1 MGDHMPLDRQV
12 FDSNLSSRLIF
23 AFVIVII
30 TTTVAAGVP
39 AYWIIRTELEQ
50 NAWDYAADGSQ
61 VTRALLV
68 NEQDRLANLA
78 ILTSQRP
85 TLQKFLAEEDIFSL
99 HDYLHTFKAGVEL
112 DILIV
117 VDVSYKLLAEASHHI
132 SYSDALLVPDVGFH
146 TLPGPEPQLAL
157 LACRPIH
164 DEKTDLLLG
173 YVITGVIL
181 NDEFARR
188 LASVTGLTQSIILE
202 GRRVASSV
210 PLATSTVDVK
220 SIEEVEISG
229 QSKEFAVTLNETRYY
244 TSLFPI
250 LGVDEEVVG
259 LLEVG
264 FPVGNLVSAEH
275 KALLTLNISTFLVIV
290 LGSVLG
296 SLYAK
301 RLSFP
306 LRKLTVAASKISEGD
321 LETPVP
327 SLEGPDEIVTL
338 AAAFEESRI
347 NTRRVLEN
355 LSRAKAWSETLIQ
368 SIAEGI
374 LTINGKGEIT
384 SFSQGAER
392 ITGWK
397 RDDVLHRSIDEVLLL
412 PEEEGRFLDNLPP
425 YGGKRKISII
435 VQGGRRVNLAI
446 TDSQLTSLE
455 NDSTET
461 ALVLRDI
468 TEEEAIQHLRS
479 YFLANISHEFRTPLS
494 AINASV
500 ELLLHELEDLSTAE
514 ISELLNSIHMSVSGL
529 QALIDNLLE
538 SISIEAGRFHIQ
550 RRPSDLNKT
559 LVDAVRMMKP
569 LLNRRRQHLSLDKP
583 VQLPLVNIDP
593 TRITQVLVNLLSNA
607 SKYSPIGKPIDLSME
622 CVNQRL
628 FRISVTDRG
637 PGIPPVERAD
647 IFHRFVRLEAH
658 NGAQYGVGLGLSV
671 VKAIVEEH
679 DGEVGVDDRP
689 GGGSIFWFT
698 LPMSGVTHESS
709 DRR

>member
-1 MGDHMPLDRQV
+1 MPLVRQV
-12 FDSNLSSRLIF
+12 FDHNLSSRLIF

-30 TTTVAAGVP
+30 TTTVSAGVP
-39 AYWIIRTELEQ
+39 AYSIIKSELEQ
-50 NAWDYAADGSQ
+50 NAWDYAVDGSQ
-61 VTRALLV
+61 VTRSLLESEKERLV
-68 NEQDRLANLA
+68 NLAN
-78 ILTSQRP
+78 LTSQRP
-85 TLQKFLAEEDIFSL
+85 TLQKLVAEKNTLSL

-117 VDVSYKLLAEASHHI
+117 VDVSYKLIAEASH
-132 SYSDALLVPDVGFH
+132 LVPFSEELFVPDFGFYA
-146 TLPGPEPQLAL
+146 LPGPKPQLAL

-164 DEKTDLLLG
+164 DERTDQMLG
-173 YVITGVIL
+173 YVITGILL
-181 NDEFARR
+181 NDDFVRR
-188 LASVTGLTQSIILE
+188 LASVTGLSQSVILDE
-202 GRRVASSV
+202 RRVASSV
-210 PLATSTVDVK
+210 PLAPSTVDVK

-229 QSKEFAVTLNETRYY
+229 QSKEVAVTFNDTRYY

-250 LGVDEEVVG
+250 FGVDEEVVG

-264 FPVGNLVSAEH
+264 FPVGDLVAAEH

-290 LGSVLG
+290 LGSVIG
-296 SLYAK
+296 GIYAK

-306 LRKLTVAASKISEGD
+306 LNKLTVAASKISKGD
-321 LETPVP
+321 LDTPVP
-327 SLEGPDEIVTL
+327 SLDGPDEIFAL

-374 LTINGKGEIT
+374 LTIDVTGEIT

-412 PEEEGRFLDNLPP
+412 PEEEGSFLDKLSPF
-425 YGGKRKISII
+425 GEKRKIS
-435 VQGGRRVNLAI
+435 VLVRGGRQIDLAI
-446 TDSQLTSLE
+446 TDTRLTSLE
-455 NDSTET
+455 NDSTEI
-461 ALVLRDI
+461 ALVLRDV

-500 ELLLHELEDLSTAE
+500 ELLLHELDDLSTAE

-529 QALIDNLLE
+529 QTLIDNLLE

-550 RRPSDLNKT
+550 RRPSNLDKI
-559 LVDAVRMMKP
+559 LVDAVRMIKP
-569 LLNRRRQHLSLDKP
+569 LLDRRHQHLSLDKP
-583 VQLPLVNIDP
+583 IQLPMVNIDP
-593 TRITQVLVNLLSNA
+593 TRITQVMVNLLSNA
-607 SKYSPIGKPIDLSME
+607 SKYSPIGKPIVVSIE
-622 CVNQRL
+622 CVNQHMLRV
-628 FRISVTDRG
+628 SVVDRG
-637 PGIPPVERAD
+637 PGIPPSERTN
-647 IFHRFVRLEAH
+647 IFRRFVRLETQ
-658 NGAQYGVGLGLSV
+658 NGVQYGVGLGLSV
-671 VKAIVEEH
+671 VKAVVEEH

-698 LPMSGVTHESS
+698 LPMNGVSYESS